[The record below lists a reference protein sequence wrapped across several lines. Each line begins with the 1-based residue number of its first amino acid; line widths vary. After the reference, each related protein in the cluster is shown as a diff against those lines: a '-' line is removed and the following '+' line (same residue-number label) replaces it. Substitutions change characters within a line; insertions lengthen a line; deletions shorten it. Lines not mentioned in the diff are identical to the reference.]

1 MRPSPVS
8 WIDIHQQKNAA
19 MRLEKQARFVNKEV
33 TKCGTELKR
42 KNAASHPAKQ
52 PAGRVVGRVVAGR
65 RLRHMEIALPRQARN
80 PRQAGIFCGGAMP
93 FWRRLPTPKDG
104 SRRSMPRPRLRKTW
118 GNASTHFP

>member
-1 MRPSPVS
+1 
-8 WIDIHQQKNAA
+8 

-33 TKCGTELKR
+33 TKCGMEPKR

-52 PAGRVVGRVVAGR
+52 PAGRVVADR
-65 RLRHMEIALPRQARN
+65 RLRHMAIALPRQARN